1 MRPDTKSGGGGVQF
15 ASGPIQKVGGVQFAS
30 SLIRKVGGGG
40 VQFASGP
47 IRKVGGGGQFASS
60 PIRKVGAFV
69 WRTANTLSLIIN
81 GYNFGRGGCSSTR
94 STLSGYATDVGHWL
108 HRHIIHRFM
117 ASNCSKI
124 KCPCCIMDTPLAP
137 SPLKPTPPFI
147 QTLLV
152 VHCQQTCGKEIRA
165 GEYSTHKCAEE
176 PGPSDADVQTAC
188 HTVTGFHQ
196 LSTDRLREKGAE
208 SIHTKLTSCNVRTI
222 RYMTQLEDCP

>member
-1 MRPDTKSGGGGVQF
+1 MGEGGCSSLQVRYEKWGGGAVCFKSDTKSGGGGGGAVRF
-15 ASGPIQKVGGVQFAS
+15 RSNTKSGG
-30 SLIRKVGGGG
+30 GGGG
-40 VQFASGP
+40 V
-47 IRKVGGGGQFASS
+47 QFASS

-108 HRHIIHRFM
+108 DRHIIHRFM

-176 PGPSDADVQTAC
+176 PGTSDADVQTAC

-222 RYMTQLEDCP
+222 RYT

>member
-1 MRPDTKSGGGGVQF
+1 MLHVHVYVIVLRYVILNHHMQAVQ
-15 ASGPIQKVGGVQFAS
+15 PTIVQLRFT
-30 SLIRKVGGGG
+30 RN
-40 VQFASGP
+40 
-47 IRKVGGGGQFASS
+47 S
-60 PIRKVGAFV
+60 PCHADR
-69 WRTANTLSLIIN
+69 LL
-81 GYNFGRGGCSSTR
+81 STR
-94 STLSGYATDVGHWL
+94 PYTCQYQQSRRTGPTSVSLVPDNCAPLNHWSYHVGHWL
-108 HRHIIHRFM
+108 HRHIIHWFM

-165 GEYSTHKCAEE
+165 GEYSTHKCAEK
-176 PGPSDADVQTAC
+176 PRPSDADVQTAC